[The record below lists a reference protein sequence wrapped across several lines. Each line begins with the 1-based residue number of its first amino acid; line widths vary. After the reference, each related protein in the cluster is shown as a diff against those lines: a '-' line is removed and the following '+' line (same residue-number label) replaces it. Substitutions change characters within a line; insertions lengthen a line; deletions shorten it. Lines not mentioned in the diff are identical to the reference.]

1 MAFERIPAD
10 TLPVRTRA
18 LLAALLL
25 IPAAVAASDYPAK
38 PVRLIVGYAP
48 GGGTDIAARIVAR
61 RLSEQFG
68 QQFIVDNRPGA
79 NGTIGGS
86 LAAKAPTDGYTL
98 LIVTSADAINA
109 SLYVRLPYDLVR
121 DFAAV
126 SPVASTTF
134 VLLVHPGVAA
144 QTVQQFV
151 DLARARPGTLN
162 YATFGSAGI
171 PNLAVEMMKSV
182 TGIRM
187 EQIAYK
193 GSGPALADLVAGQ
206 VDLMVGPM
214 AAALP
219 FVKAGRLRALG
230 VAGTRRNPAMP
241 GIPTLEES
249 GLTGVVAEGWNG
261 VLAPAATPRERI
273 LRLNAGI
280 GRAVQSADVTRQLVD
295 QGYEPSAATP
305 LAFADFI
312 QAEVA
317 KWRRV
322 VKAAGIPV
330 Q

>member
-1 MAFERIPAD
+1 MY
-10 TLPVRTRA
+10 TLAARTRA
-18 LLAALLL
+18 LLGALLL
-25 IPAAVAASDYPAK
+25 MPAAGAPADYPAK

-61 RLSEQFG
+61 RLSEQLG

-86 LAAKAPTDGYTL
+86 LAARASADGYTL

-109 SLYVRLPYDLVR
+109 SLYARLPYDLVR

-144 QTVQQFV
+144 RTVQQFV
-151 DLARARPGTLN
+151 ELARARPGTLN

-182 TGIRM
+182 AGIRM

-230 VAGTRRNPAMP
+230 VAGARRNPALP
-241 GIPTLEES
+241 EIPTLAES

-261 VLAPAATPRERI
+261 VLAPAAAPRERI
-273 LRLNAGI
+273 LRLNAAV
-280 GRAVQSADVTRQLVD
+280 GRAVGSADVTRQLVD
-295 QGYEPSAATP
+295 QGYEPSTAAP
-305 LAFADFI
+305 AAFADFVE
-312 QAEVA
+312 AEVA
-317 KWRRV
+317 KWGRV
-322 VKAAGIPV
+322 VKAAGIPL